1 MRFATLT
8 LAAALL
14 AASTRPEASPTLH
27 LIGDSTMANK
37 PDPEHNPERGWGQA
51 LPAFLKGGA
60 VVRNY
65 AVNGRSTKSFIDQQ
79 RWDSVLVAIKPG
91 DYVFIQ
97 FGHND
102 EKKEDST
109 RYTTPRGSYK
119 ANLERFVRDARA
131 KGATPV
137 LFTSIVRRSF
147 NADGTLKD
155 THGEYPAVA
164 REVAAALSVPLVDHE
179 ALTKRLVTAA
189 GPEKSKELYVYT
201 REGEYPAFPL
211 ARADDTHL
219 SPRGAEEVARVAV
232 RELARVVP
240 QLAAYLDN
248 GTAK

>member
-1 MRFATLT
+1 MRIAVLT
-8 LAAALL
+8 FAAAIF
-14 AASTRPEASPTLH
+14 AASVAPDAPPTLH

-51 LPAFLKGGA
+51 LPAFVKGGA

-109 RYTTPRGSYK
+109 RYTTPRGTYK
-119 ANLERFVRDARA
+119 ANLERFVREARA

-147 NADGTLKD
+147 NADGSLKD
-155 THGEYPAVA
+155 THGEYPAVT

-179 ALTKRLVTAA
+179 ALTRKLVTAA
-189 GPEKSKELYVYT
+189 GAEQSKALYVYT
-201 REGEYPAFPL
+201 REGEFAAFPL

-219 SPRGAEEVARVAV
+219 SPRGAAEVAKVAV

-240 QLAAYLDN
+240 KLAPYLDS
-248 GTAK
+248 GR

>member
-1 MRFATLT
+1 MRLAALT

-14 AASTRPEASPTLH
+14 AATIRPDAPPTLH

-37 PDPEHNPERGWGQA
+37 PDPYHNPERGWGQA
-51 LPAFLKGGA
+51 LPTFVTGGA
-60 VVRNY
+60 LVRNY
-65 AVNGRSTKSFIDQQ
+65 AVNGRSTKSFIDQG

-102 EKKEDST
+102 EKHEDST
-109 RYTTPRGSYK
+109 RYTTPRGTYK

-147 NADGTLKD
+147 NADGSLKD
-155 THGEYPAVA
+155 THGEYPAVT
-164 REVAAALSVPLVDHE
+164 REVASALSVPLVDHE

-189 GPEKSKELYVYT
+189 GPEKSKALYVYT
-201 REGEYPAFPL
+201 REGEFSAFPV

-219 SPRGAEEVARVAV
+219 SPRGAAEVARVAV
-232 RELARVVP
+232 REVARVVP
-240 QLAAYLDN
+240 QLAPYLDT
-248 GTAK
+248 GR